1 MPGVNAD
8 IDREEASLA
17 GQGGK
22 APAIR
27 HIHVQTLRPAPRRF
41 PIGDLVGDH
50 EPTPGTQD
58 AAYLNE
64 ACLQVGPEVGG
75 LEGRRH
81 VEESIAERQV
91 VHRTLQD
98 PKTAGDNGGAVET
111 AGRLNRLGGVV
122 DTGHLTTSPRKDPGD
137 GPASAAADV
146 EHLVTGVN
154 PRRLQPPPVQ
164 AGVPDV
170 HAAQQQTPGQGG
182 GTGELGAGRRG
193 LLPAQA
199 RTPMTGFHSRGMRSL
214 M

>member
-1 MPGVNAD
+1 MPGVEAD
-8 IDREEASLA
+8 IGREEAGLV
-17 GQGGK
+17 GQGGE

-27 HIHVQTLRPAPRRF
+27 HIHVQMLRPAPRRF
-41 PIGDLVGDH
+41 PIGELVGNH

-64 ACLQVGPEVGG
+64 ACPQVGPEVGG
-75 LEGRRH
+75 LEGCRH

-91 VHRTLQD
+91 VHRALQD
-98 PKTAGDNGGAVET
+98 SKTAGGNGGAVET
-111 AGRLNRLGGVV
+111 AGCPNRLGGVV
-122 DTGHLTTSPRKDPGD
+122 DTGYLTTSPRKDPGD

-146 EHLVTGVN
+146 EHLVTGVDS
-154 PRRLQPPPVQ
+154 RRLQPPPVQ

-182 GTGELGAGRRG
+182 GAGELRAGRRG

-199 RTPMTGFHSRGMRSL
+199 RTPMTGFHSRGMRSA